1 MLALTYIFTIILT
14 AENCQSIHPR
24 DHGAPA
30 SLNRT
35 GPYFVPV
42 PFSGRLTGLIA
53 KEIPKEVNYVNDK
66 LHEHGLF
73 TTAVRRKNPS
83 MIRLRFS
90 ALRRF
95 LIFGLLL
102 TLLSG
107 PAAYGFQDIGSYE
120 YNRARLLAYLVRKDL
135 ETYHFTH
142 KKIDD
147 KFSEAAF
154 GLYLKDLDGKK
165 RFLLKEDVEK
175 LRTFADH
182 IDDELNSGKLRL
194 PDAGEDMLER
204 RVAVVRHIV
213 DGLLSRNFDFSKNET
228 IETDADKLDY
238 CKTDQELTERWRK
251 LLKYQVL
258 DRYLNLI
265 EDKKSEQENKRKKLP
280 QEDLQKTAREK
291 IQKIYDTF
299 FTQIRQE
306 KERDRFNRYFDAVTR
321 AFDPHTDYM
330 PPTSKED
337 FDISMRGSLEGIGA
351 TLQEEDGYIKV
362 VKIIPGG
369 PAFRQKQLQPADI
382 ILKVAQGIG
391 EPVDITGMDIKDA
404 VNLIRGKKGTEVRL
418 TVRNPDGKRLVISIV
433 RDVVELEDTFVKGA
447 VLKQAAGMRLGYIRI
462 PSFYRDFE
470 KAKNGDRGRNATDDV
485 KAELRKLKTMNIDG
499 LILDLRNDG
508 GGALT
513 DAVQIAGLFIN
524 TGPVVQIKDS
534 SDRVSVLSDNDRG
547 TSYGGPM
554 VVLVNEFSASA
565 SEILAGALQ
574 DYGRALIVGGEHTHG
589 KGTVQSVIDL
599 DQTIPFSDMDKY
611 KTLGALKLTIQKFY
625 RITGE
630 STQYRGVLP
639 DIVLPDRLE
648 GLKTGEK
655 YLDYA
660 LPWDTVKPTNF
671 TKWPGLH
678 VDLAELRVRS
688 EKRVAAD
695 PEFAK
700 ITKESRRIED
710 MQKKTVHSLNF
721 DVAKK
726 EMESMRSL
734 GETEVPNPHGT
745 SKTKKDTSRLTEKQ
759 RRELWVKDVGEDPY
773 VREGMAIL
781 GDMISLNEKKTAVTA
796 N

>member
-1 MLALTYIFTIILT
+1 
-14 AENCQSIHPR
+14 
-24 DHGAPA
+24 
-30 SLNRT
+30 
-35 GPYFVPV
+35 V
-42 PFSGRLTGLIA
+42 IA
-53 KEIPKEVNYVNDK
+53 KEIPKEVNYENDK
-66 LHEHGLF
+66 LYKPGLF
-73 TTAVRRKNPS
+73 TAAVRRQRPS
-83 MIRLRFS
+83 MIRMRF
-90 ALRRF
+90 LPVRRI

-107 PAAYGFQDIGSYE
+107 SAAFGFPELGSYE

-154 GLYLKDLDGKK
+154 GIYLKELDDKK
-165 RFLLKEDVEK
+165 RFLLKEDIEK
-175 LRTFADH
+175 LRAFADQ
-182 IDDELNSGKLRL
+182 IDDELNSGRLRL
-194 PDAGEDMLER
+194 PDVGADMLAR
-204 RVAVVRHIV
+204 RVEVVRNMV
-213 DGLLSRNFDFSKNET
+213 DRLLSKDFDFSKNET
-228 IETDADKLDY
+228 IETDSDKLDY
-238 CKTDQELTERWRK
+238 CKTDQELRERWRK

-258 DRYLNLI
+258 HRYLDLI
-265 EDKKSEQENKRKKLP
+265 EDRKGEPEDKQKKSP

-291 IQKIYDTF
+291 IRKIYDTF
-299 FTQIRQE
+299 FTQILQE

-330 PPTSKED
+330 PPSSKAD

-351 TLQEEDGYIKV
+351 SLQEEDGYIKV

-369 PAFRQKQLQPADI
+369 PAFRQKQLEPADA
-382 ILKVAQGIG
+382 ILKVGQGTG

-404 VNLIRGKKGTEVRL
+404 VKLIRGKKGTEVRL
-418 TVRNPDGKRLVISIV
+418 TVRKPDGKRLLITIV

-447 VLKQAAGMRLGYIRI
+447 VLKGVTGIPFGYIRI

-485 KAELRKLKTMNIDG
+485 KAELEKLKAMNIAG
-499 LILDLRNDG
+499 LVLDLRNDG

-524 TGPVVQIKDS
+524 TGPVVQVKDS
-534 SDRVSVLSDNDRG
+534 TGKVSVLSDDDRG

-574 DYGRALIVGGEHTHG
+574 DYDRAVIVGGEHTHG
-589 KGTVQSVIDL
+589 KGTVQSIIDL
-599 DQTIPFSDMDKY
+599 DQTIPLSNMDKY

-648 GLKTGEK
+648 GLKTGER

-660 LPWDTVKPTNF
+660 LPWDTVRPTTF
-671 TKWPGLH
+671 TKWPGVH
-678 VDLAELRVRS
+678 SDIAELRARS

-700 ITKESRRIED
+700 MEKESRRIED
-710 MQKKTVHSLNF
+710 LQKKTVQSLNF
-721 DVAKK
+721 DIARK
-726 EMESMRSL
+726 EMEDMRSL
-734 GETEVPNPHGT
+734 GETEVPNPHST
-745 SKTKKDTSRLTEKQ
+745 SKTKTGTSRLTEKQ
-759 RRELWVKDVGEDPY
+759 RRELWVKDAGEDPY
-773 VREGMAIL
+773 VREGMAVL
-781 GDMISLNEKKTAVTA
+781 GDMISLNAKKTAVTS
-796 N
+796 NRGTTRYQRME